1 MPMKYNQPNAWIYE
15 AVRTP
20 IGRYGGGLSAIRP
33 DGLTVVPIKALL
45 ECCPNLD
52 PADLDDVI
60 LGCKNQAGE
69 GHHNIAR
76 MATLLEGVG

>member
-1 MPMKYNQPNAWIYE
+1 M
-15 AVRTP
+15 
-20 IGRYGGGLSAIRP
+20 GLH
-33 DGLTVVPIKALL
+33 VVPIKALL